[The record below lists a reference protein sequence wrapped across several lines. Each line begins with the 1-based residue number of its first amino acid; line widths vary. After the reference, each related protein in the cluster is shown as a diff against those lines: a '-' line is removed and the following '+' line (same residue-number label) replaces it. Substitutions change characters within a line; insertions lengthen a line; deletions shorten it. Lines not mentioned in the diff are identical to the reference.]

1 MKLEILG
8 KKGCGQ
14 IDRAAKSI
22 LERTGVLIPHP
33 EMCELFKK
41 AGATVDSLSGRVRIP
56 PKLVDECVAKAGRS
70 FTIFGRD
77 RSKQAAFGVGKRNY
91 NSIAGEAYWIERS
104 GERRFCRL
112 EDVREAAK
120 LVEMLSAINIAG
132 AMADPHELD
141 VRHRVVEVAAAQLR
155 TTTKPITFWF
165 YDRASTKFV
174 IELFAAVAGS
184 SEALREYPP
193 AYPFLEPISPLRFN
207 TVGIDLLF
215 ETAKVPLPVPIGP
228 MAQTGMSAPATLA
241 ATVAQETA
249 EILAGVCVVQLIRAG
264 TPVCF
269 GGIPHAF
276 DMRTTQLI
284 FSGPEQGLMAVACT
298 EMGKFYNLPVYIN
311 VGLTDSKTVDAQAGL
326 ESAASLLMGVL
337 AGADI
342 FGHMGIAGVD
352 QATDLD
358 MLVWQNEVIEYVE
371 RIARGFEISE
381 ETLALDLIDQVG
393 PGGTF
398 IDQQHT
404 VEHFRKEV
412 WMPTLL
418 DRDYW
423 PTWAEAGRPDSRRR
437 CRDRREDLLSAYK
450 PTPLPDSVER
460 DVARVCADARKHLT
474 VR

>member
-8 KKGCGQ
+8 QGGRER
-14 IDRAAKSI
+14 IDRAAKRI
-22 LERTGVLIPHP
+22 LEKTGVLVPHE
-33 EMCELFKK
+33 EMCRLFQR
-41 AGATVDSLSGRVRIP
+41 AGATVDAASGRVRIP
-56 PKLVDECVAKAGRS
+56 PQLVDECVAKAGRT
-70 FTIFGRD
+70 FTIYGRD
-77 RSKQAAFGVGKRNY
+77 RSKAAAFGVGRRNY
-91 NSIAGEAYWIERS
+91 NSIAGEAYWIDRG

-112 EDVREAAK
+112 EDVVEAAK
-120 LVEMLSAINIAG
+120 LVEMLPAINIAG

-165 YDRASTKFV
+165 HDRASTAFV
-174 IELFAAVAGS
+174 MELFAAVAGS
-184 SEALREYPP
+184 AEELRKYPP
-193 AYPFLEPISPLRFN
+193 GYPFLEPISPLRFN

-249 EILAGVCVVQLIRAG
+249 EILAGVCVTQLIRAG

-298 EMGKFYNLPVYIN
+298 EMGKFYGLPVYIN

-326 ESAASLLMGVL
+326 EAAASLLMGVL

-352 QATDLD
+352 QASDLD
-358 MLVWQNEVIEYVE
+358 MLVWQNEVILYVE
-371 RIARGFEISE
+371 RIARGFEVSE

-398 IDQQHT
+398 IDQDHT
-404 VEHFRKEV
+404 VENFRKEI

-418 DRDYW
+418 DREYW
-423 PTWAEAGRPDSRRR
+423 PAWVAAGRPDTRRR
-437 CRDRREDLLSAYK
+437 CRERREELLAAYR
-450 PTPLPDSVER
+450 PTPLAADVER
-460 DVARVCADARKHLT
+460 DVRRICESARQRLAG
-474 VR
+474 